1 MKLGKY
7 ILQIVPSKSYNFQ
20 LSLPYNNCIW
30 YKTFNK
36 FCFNF
41 HGVIQCK
48 HIKPNTGIQYKIIDR
63 FWKILIIKQL
73 N

>member
-1 MKLGKY
+1 MKIGKY

-20 LSLPYNNCIW
+20 LSLPYNNSIW
-30 YKTFNK
+30 YQMLNK
-36 FCFNF
+36 STYKFY
-41 HGVIQCK
+41 GVIQCK